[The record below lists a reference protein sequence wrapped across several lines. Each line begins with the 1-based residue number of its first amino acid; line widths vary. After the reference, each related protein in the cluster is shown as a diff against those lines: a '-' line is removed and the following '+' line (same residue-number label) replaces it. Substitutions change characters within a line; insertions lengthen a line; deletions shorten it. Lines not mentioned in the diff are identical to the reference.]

1 MKKALKIIGAVVLGL
16 FVIILLG
23 VAYINFSSLPKHEA
37 EVPEITIR
45 ADSAQLARGEHLV
58 NVSCALCHKGKN
70 TNQLEGSPWREK
82 DFGEV
87 YTPNLTLHPDSKLS
101 QYTDGELALMLRTG
115 LKKDG
120 EVAFFM
126 PRYMHLSDPD
136 LKTVIAYLR
145 SDNTMTKPSDKQWPE
160 RKPNMLAKVL
170 SRVAIVP
177 DPYPASAVAMPDF
190 NDPVAHG
197 RYLAHNLAC
206 YHCHSGSFDGLN
218 EMDPQASIGYFGGG
232 NAILKKDESAKI
244 ISSNLTPH
252 PDNGLGRYSPGQFAQ
267 AVRTGKRHNGSNLD
281 HTMPLF
287 TNLSDQEANAL
298 YAYLQ
303 TVPVI
308 DNPIEP
314 GATVE
319 K

>member
-23 VAYINFSSLPKHEA
+23 AAYINFSSLPKHKA
-37 EVPEITIR
+37 EVPEITIK

-70 TNQLEGSPWREK
+70 TNQLEGGPWREK

-87 YTPNLTLHPDSKLS
+87 YASNLTLHPDSKLS
-101 QYTDGELALMLRTG
+101 AYTDGELALMLRTG
-115 LKKDG
+115 LKKNG
-120 EVAFFM
+120 EIAFFM
-126 PRYMHLSDPD
+126 PRYMHLSDED
-136 LKTVIAYLR
+136 LEAVIAYLR
-145 SDNTMTKPSDKQWPE
+145 SENAMTRPSDKQWPE
-160 RKPNMLAKVL
+160 REPNMLAKVL
-170 SRVAIVP
+170 SRVAIKPLPYPSSTVAVP
-177 DPYPASAVAMPDF
+177 DFD
-190 NDPVAHG
+190 DPVAHG

-206 YHCHSGSFDGLN
+206 YHCHSASFDGLN
-218 EMDPQASIGYFGGG
+218 EMEPETSMGYFGGG
-232 NAILKKDESAKI
+232 NAILKKDKSAKI

-252 PDNGLGRYSPGQFAQ
+252 PDHGLGKYSPKQFAK
-267 AVRTGKRHNGSNLD
+267 AVRTGKRHDGSNLD
-281 HTMPLF
+281 HAMPLF
-287 TNLSDQEANAL
+287 TNLSDQEVNAL

-314 GATVE
+314 GALAE
-319 K
+319 